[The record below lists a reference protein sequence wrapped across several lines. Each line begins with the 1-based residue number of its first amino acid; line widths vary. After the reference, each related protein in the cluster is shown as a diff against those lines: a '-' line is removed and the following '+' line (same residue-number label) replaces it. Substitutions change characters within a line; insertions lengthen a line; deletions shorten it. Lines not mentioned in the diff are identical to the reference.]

1 MEFGPNCGKSS
12 EARTDR
18 SLREMAKR
26 FTWDILLKRKDDSD
40 LKIIVQKFGG
50 TSVQT
55 QDMRDHAVQHVMNAI
70 NDGYKV
76 IVVVSAMGRSGDPYA
91 TDTLLGLVDE
101 NDSSP
106 RERDI
111 LMSCGETI
119 SMVVFSNL
127 LKKAGIRS
135 EAMTGAQAGFR
146 TNKMFNEAKIIEM
159 KVSHLL
165 KKLES
170 LDAVVVAGFQGQTA
184 DGEITTLGRGGSDTS
199 AAALG
204 AAVDAEWIDIFTDV
218 NGVMTAD
225 PRIVSDARKLSV
237 LTYNEVCNLAYQGAK
252 VIHPRAVEIAMT
264 AKIPIHIRSTMS
276 DGLGTLVTTMNRA
289 SRGQDIQ
296 ERPVTGITYVRGVT
310 QIRVRA
316 GKEEYDLQ
324 AKVFKAMAEKGISV
338 DLINIS
344 PNGVV
349 YTVMEKVTD
358 LAVAT
363 LKKLG
368 YTPDVLG
375 GCAKVSAV
383 GAGMAGV
390 PGVASRIVNALTEQ
404 GIRILQSADSHNT
417 IWVLVEQAKM
427 NNAVNAL
434 HRAFHLEKEQEEA
447 GLEQPKQE

>member
-1 MEFGPNCGKSS
+1 M
-12 EARTDR
+12 
-18 SLREMAKR
+18 
-26 FTWDILLKRKDDSD
+26 
-40 LKIIVQKFGG
+40 KIIVQKFGG

-55 QDMRDHAVQHVMNAI
+55 PEMREHALAHVTAAVKK
-70 NDGYKV
+70 GYKV

-91 TDTLLGLVDE
+91 TDTLLSLIDGTG
-101 NDSSP
+101 SSP
-106 RERDI
+106 REKDI

-119 SMVVFSNL
+119 SMIVFSNL
-127 LKKAGIRS
+127 LKHAGIHS
-135 EAMTGAQAGFR
+135 EALTGAQAGFR
-146 TNKMFNEAKIIEM
+146 TNRAFNEAKIIDM
-159 KVSHLL
+159 QIAPLL
-165 KKLES
+165 KRLEN
-170 LDAVVVAGFQGQTA
+170 LDAVVVAGFQGQTT

-204 AAVDAEWIDIFTDV
+204 AAVSAEWIDIFTDV

-225 PRIVSDARKLSV
+225 PRIVRNARQLSV

-276 DGLGTLVTTMNRA
+276 DELGTLVTTMNRA
-289 SRGQDIQ
+289 VNGRDVQ
-296 ERPVTGITYVRGVT
+296 ERPVTGITYVKGVT

-316 GKEEYDLQ
+316 GKEEYNLQ
-324 AKVFKAMAEKGISV
+324 ARVFKAMAEQGTSV

-344 PNGVV
+344 PNGVI
-349 YTVMEKVTD
+349 YTVMSRFTER
-358 LAVAT
+358 AVNT
-363 LKKLG
+363 LQALG
-368 YTPDVLG
+368 YQPEVQT

-417 IWVLVEQAKM
+417 IWVLVDQERM
-427 NNAVNAL
+427 EDAVNAL
-434 HRAFHLEKEQEEA
+434 HQAFHLEKEQAET
-447 GLEQPKQE
+447 GLEHPTQE